1 MAAIL
6 RQAPRRGHSGIL
18 RGVGYAIEDGRLLTW
33 ALEAHLVDHC
43 NLRCVHCCTLS
54 PQLVPRHIEPEAL
67 ERDLRLLARVLR
79 PAVFK
84 LTGGEPLLHPRL
96 LECLQAARASGISR
110 QLSLTT
116 NGFFLAQ
123 APDALFEGLDRL
135 TLSWY
140 TSAPLPEA
148 LVERIQARCAEHGV
162 ALTVKHVARFARMDA
177 EAPFHDVAAAR
188 RVHAV
193 CWLRVRCH
201 MVADGR
207 FYACTRP
214 PHLEQRLRALGHET
228 TLGLDDGVPVG
239 QEPGALLARL
249 LAYLESGEP
258 LGSCRYCLGASGGFE
273 EHAQGPS

>member
-1 MAAIL
+1 MRA
-6 RQAPRRGHSGIL
+6 
-18 RGVGYAIEDGRLLTW
+18 VGYAIENGRLLTW
-33 ALEAHLVDHC
+33 ALEAQLVDHC

-54 PQLVPRHIEPEAL
+54 PQLAPRCLEPAAL

-96 LECLQAARASGISR
+96 LECIEAARASQISP

-123 APDALFEGLDRL
+123 APDALLAGLDRL

-140 TSAPLPEA
+140 ASAPLPEA
-148 LVERIQARCAEHGV
+148 LLARSAARCAEHGL
-162 ALTVKHVARFARMDA
+162 ALTIKRIGAFARMDA
-177 EAPFHDVAAAR
+177 PAPFQDAAATR
-188 RVHAV
+188 RVHSE

-201 MVADGR
+201 MLRDGR

-214 PHLEQRLRALGHET
+214 PHLEQRLRSLGHATRLASE
-228 TLGLDDGVPVG
+228 DGVPLDG
-239 QEPGALLARL
+239 DAGELLARL
-249 LAYLESGEP
+249 WAYLESDEP
-258 LGSCRYCLGASGGFE
+258 LAACRYCLGASGGFE
-273 EHAQGPS
+273 AHAQGVHAQEEIP